1 MSQKEKIFVLD
12 NYDSFT
18 YNTIYF
24 IRLLYAHIVI
34 VSRNSSIDLEEIDA
48 YNKILLSPGPG
59 LPYEAHILKPLIKY
73 YAAVKKILGV
83 CLGQQAIADV
93 FGGKLIN
100 PYPENLVHGIA
111 CKITIVDGEEKIF
124 DNFPTFMF
132 VGLYNSWIVSECHFP
147 NELKITARG
156 SKGEIMALRHKYYD
170 VIGVQ
175 FHPESI
181 LTNNG
186 INIIY
191 NWLISQK

>member
-1 MSQKEKIFVLD
+1 MKEKIFVLD

-18 YNTIYF
+18 YNI
-24 IRLLYAHIVI
+24 IHLIKVLYAHIVV
-34 VSRNSSIDLEEIDA
+34 VSKNTSIGLEEMDA

-59 LPYEAHILKPLIKY
+59 IPSEAHILKPLIKY
-73 YAAVKKILGV
+73 YSAGKKILGV
-83 CLGQQAIADV
+83 CLGHQAIADV

-100 PYPENLVHGIA
+100 PKNVFHGLS
-111 CKITIVDGEEKIF
+111 CQITIVDSEDKIF
-124 DNFPTFMF
+124 ENLPTYIK
-132 VGLYNSWIVSECHFP
+132 VGRYHSWIVSECHFP

-156 SKGEIMALRHKYYD
+156 PKGEIMALRHKYYY

-181 LTNNG
+181 LTTSG

-191 NWLISQK
+191 NWLKELK

>member
-1 MSQKEKIFVLD
+1 MSKKEKIFVLD

-18 YNTIYF
+18 YNIIFF
-24 IRLLYAHIVI
+24 IRVLYAHIVI
-34 VSRNSSIDLEEIDA
+34 VSRNSTIDLEEIDA

-59 LPYEAHILKPLIKY
+59 LPNEAHILKPLIKY

-83 CLGQQAIADV
+83 CLGHQAIADV

-100 PYPENLVHGIA
+100 TENVFHGISD
-111 CKITIVDGEEKIF
+111 KITIVDGEEKIF
-124 DNFPTFMF
+124 DNLPTFMF

-156 SKGEIMALRHKYYD
+156 SKGEIMALRHKYND

-191 NWLISQK
+191 NWLISPK

>member
-1 MSQKEKIFVLD
+1 MKEKIFVLD

-18 YNTIYF
+18 YNIITF
-24 IRLLYAHIVI
+24 IRVLDAHIVI
-34 VSRNSSIDLEEIDA
+34 VSRNTSIGLEEIDA
-48 YNKILLSPGPG
+48 YYKILLSPGPG
-59 LPYEAHILKPLIKY
+59 LPYEARILKPLIKY

-83 CLGQQAIADV
+83 CLGQQSIADV

-100 PYPENLVHGIA
+100 PENVSHGLS

-124 DNFPTFMF
+124 DNLPSFMF
-132 VGLYNSWIVSECHFP
+132 VGLYNSWIVSECNLP
-147 NELKITARG
+147 NELKITVRG

-181 LTNNG
+181 LTYYG

-191 NWLISQK
+191 NWLISPK

>member
-1 MSQKEKIFVLD
+1 MKDKEKIFVLD

-18 YNTIYF
+18 YNIIYL
-24 IRLLYAHIVI
+24 IKVLYAHNIC
-34 VSRNSSIDLEEIDA
+34 VSRNTDISLEEIIT

-59 LPYEAHILKPLIKY
+59 LPSEAHLLKPLIKY
-73 YAAVKKILGV
+73 YAAVKNIFGV

-100 PYPENLVHGIA
+100 PENVSHGIS
-111 CKITIVDGEEKIF
+111 CKITIVDSEEKIF
-124 DNFPTFMF
+124 DNLPTYLKA
-132 VGLYNSWIVSECHFP
+132 GRYHSWVVSECNFP

-156 SKGEIMALRHKYYD
+156 PKGEIMALRHKYFG

-181 LTNNG
+181 LTPSG
-186 INIIY
+186 RNIIF
-191 NWLISQK
+191 NWLHLSK